1 MRGRNSERAAAL
13 SVTVLVAAAGWPVAA
28 MGQGDPLTE
37 PFPARWDLTELDG
50 QNGFAIVGTLDRDFV
65 GSDVAAVGD
74 LNADGIDDLA
84 VTAVSASASTGD
96 SAPRMFIVYGS
107 RDLVPPTR
115 SVVDILGDQ
124 GFAAISRE
132 KGISFVSGAVAPAGD
147 VNGDGIDDV
156 IFGSPTVPFG
166 TSIETGEVY
175 VLFGRAGGFAAEI
188 DLAALDGSDGFR
200 MRSEI
205 ERAQFGMSVAG
216 VGDVNGDGTS
226 DVMIGEPG
234 RGRAYVVF
242 GREDGFPA
250 VVDQDA
256 LDGET
261 GFIIPDASNLS
272 RTSDAVASAGDVNG
286 DGIADMI
293 LGRGVDQ
300 GGVHVIF
307 GRSGTF
313 SPQVRL
319 NSLDGSDGFRINP
332 SFGRGLGHA
341 VASAGDVNGDGFDDI
356 IASSV
361 RQGSYYEYYARG
373 RTFVMFGKA
382 GPFDAAVPASGLTG
396 DRGFRIEAGS
406 EAIQSG
412 SSVGPAG
419 DINGDGIDDV
429 IVGARLFGWRCVR
442 YGSGCYG
449 RFGKGATYVIYGRSD
464 HFDDQLSLDTIE
476 GTRGFVV
483 IGSNSGQSGWSV
495 DSAGDV
501 NGDGRNDIAVGQP
514 YARSSLTGSAHVIFG
529 RSVPCIA
536 DLDGDGEPTLF
547 DFLAFQNLFDAGDP
561 LADFDGDGSLTIF
574 DFLAFQNAFDAGC
587 P

>member
-1 MRGRNSERAAAL
+1 MRGRNNERAAAL
-13 SVTVLVAAAGWPVAA
+13 GVTVLVAAAGWPVAA

-50 QNGFAIVGTLDRDFV
+50 QSGFAIVGTLDRDFV
-65 GSDVAAVGD
+65 GSDVAGVGD
-74 LNADGIDDLA
+74 INADGIDDLA
-84 VTAVSASASTGD
+84 VTAISGSGTGGYD
-96 SAPRMFIVYGS
+96 LSRVFIVYGS
-107 RDLVPPTR
+107 REAVSQTR
-115 SVVDILGDQ
+115 SVVDVLGDQ
-124 GFAAISRE
+124 GFAAISRST
-132 KGISFVSGAVAPAGD
+132 GASFVSPSVAPAGD

-156 IFGSPTVPFG
+156 IFGNPVVPYG
-166 TSIETGEVY
+166 PGASAGEVY
-175 VLFGRAGGFAAEI
+175 VLFGRADGFPEEV
-188 DLAALDGSDGFR
+188 DLTALDGSDGFR
-200 MRSEI
+200 MRSET
-205 ERAQFGMSVAG
+205 ERAQFGWSVAG

-250 VVDQDA
+250 VVDQNE

-272 RTSDAVASAGDVNG
+272 RSTDAVASAGDING
-286 DGIADMI
+286 DGIPDMI

-300 GGVHVIF
+300 GGVDVIF
-307 GRSGTF
+307 GRSGSF
-313 SPQVRL
+313 SPQVQL
-319 NSLDGSDGFRINP
+319 SSLDGSDGFRINP

-361 RQGSYYEYYARG
+361 RQGSYYEYYQRG
-373 RTFVMFGKA
+373 RSFVMFGKA
-382 GPFDAAVPASGLTG
+382 GPFDAAISASELTG
-396 DRGFRIEAGS
+396 DRGFRIEARS

-419 DINGDGIDDV
+419 DVNGDGLDDV

-464 HFDDQLSLDTIE
+464 GFDDQLSLDTIE

-483 IGSNSGQSGWSV
+483 IGSGSGQSGWSV

-501 NGDGRNDIAVGQP
+501 NGDGRNDMVVGQP
-514 YARSSLTGSAHVIFG
+514 FATSRTGSAHVIFG
-529 RSVPCIA
+529 RSVPCVA
-536 DLDGDGEPTLF
+536 DLDGDGELTLF

-561 LADFDGDGSLTIF
+561 LADFDGDGSLTLF
-574 DFLAFQNAFDAGC
+574 DFLAFQNAFDTGR